1 MVNRRKKP
9 RIEKGKFQIRMH
21 PGGGFTAFGSGF
33 RERGSFCP
41 NDEKIMERVRRELAR
56 EGEAFSKTLKHWLG
70 LRGIRFK
77 GKRSNIAGKK
87 ALGIE
92 GPFLV
97 TKRGKFRHGR
107 VPDGEIEAAIR
118 EFWPKEEIEAA
129 KRREPVE
136 LNKITIFTDQYSRE
150 YRSAQGRPGKFR
162 RYFEGVYP
170 GCYTLVA
177 RRLTK
182 ELIDIEEIRAE
193 LKRRISLGLPASE
206 KCLQKSDREG
216 VLLYKKI
223 RTLVKHL
230 KQGTFRDSDQEDSQ
244 IVLFGNGEEGKE
256 KPHYTFSKFVERLVG
271 RVPPIAKGAKKLMGN
286 LSEEL
291 IHFYIRWA
299 RLIGHRL
306 PGFSSGEIY
315 RPGAERLFIYGEGK
329 RGIADI
335 RIGNQPVEIKS
346 GLSEPTRKDLA
357 DMIDKYTPRK
367 NRWEDGEPMEDSVI
381 VFHTRPSF
389 YSRFSDQIKEAGI
402 TIRTHEWFTERLQAL
417 IPEVRRNYGDAI
429 RQVRPRIGGLDYLLA
444 LTNELV
450 YRPGLLMQVANF
462 ERRGWTWDVLR
473 SMALKAKELKDVA

>member
-1 MVNRRKKP
+1 M
-9 RIEKGKFQIRMH
+9 GKFQIRMH
-21 PGGGFTAFGSGF
+21 PDGGFTAFGSGL

-41 NDEKIMERVRRELAR
+41 NDEKIMRRVREESAR
-56 EGEAFSKTLKHWLG
+56 EGEAFSKNLKNWIG
-70 LRGIRFK
+70 LRGIK
-77 GKRSNIAGKK
+77 ACGKRSNIAGKK

-97 TKRGKFRHGR
+97 TKRGKFKHGR

-118 EFWPKEEIEAA
+118 DFWPEEKIKAA
-129 KRREPVE
+129 KRKEPVE
-136 LNKITIFTDQYSRE
+136 LNKVTVFTERFSRE

-162 RYFEGVYP
+162 GHFERVYP
-170 GCYTLVA
+170 GCYPLVA
-177 RRLTK
+177 RRLTQ
-182 ELIDIEEIRAE
+182 ELIDVEEIREE
-193 LKRRISLGLPASE
+193 LKGRISHGLTISE

-230 KQGTFRDSDQEDSQ
+230 KKGTFEGLSQGDSQ
-244 IVLFGNGEEGKE
+244 QNLFENGGEGKE
-256 KPHYTFSKFVERLVG
+256 KPHYTFGKFVERLVG
-271 RVPPIAKGAKKLMGN
+271 RVRPIAKGARKLMGN

-291 IHFYIRWA
+291 VHFYIRWA

-315 RPGAERLFIYGEGK
+315 RPGAERFFIYGEDK

-335 RIGNQPVEIKS
+335 RIGNQPIEIKS
-346 GLSEPTRKDLA
+346 GLSEPTRRDLA
-357 DMIDKYTPRK
+357 DMIDKYTPGN

-389 YSRFSDQIKEAGI
+389 YSRILDQIKEAGI
-402 TIRTHEWFTERLQAL
+402 TVRTHEWFTERLGAL
-417 IPEVRRNYGDAI
+417 IPEVRRNYRDAI

-450 YRPGLLMQVANF
+450 HMPGLLMQVANS

-473 SMALKAKELKDVA
+473 SMALKAKELKNVA